1 MNGSSHLSYEGLL
14 VLVEVIKPGLQCI
27 EDLLDGGIRVKRDSL
42 GHGCQWED
50 GSVEQCEQCVLLG
63 EVMTWEP
70 DSVALSADSWPLSA
84 KSA

>member
-1 MNGSSHLSYEGLL
+1 MGESGSRGTPSAMDVSGM
-14 VLVEVIKPGLQCI
+14 
-27 EDLLDGGIRVKRDSL
+27 
-42 GHGCQWED
+42 D
-50 GSVEQCEQCVLLG
+50 GSVEQCEQYVLLG